1 MEDDLALAYV
11 NVTLTN
17 YTQCERPSLKFC
29 ILKRHKK
36 ADHNF
41 TKKKKEGDLSISLAM
56 ITLSDSRPRWT
67 GSTKHLEMNSNN
79 HEY

>member
-11 NVTLTN
+11 NVTLAN
-17 YTQCERPSLKFC
+17 YTQCERLLRFAYWNEIRKLII
-29 ILKRHKK
+29 ILQR
-36 ADHNF
+36 
-41 TKKKKEGDLSISLAM
+41 KKKEGDLSISVAM

-67 GSTKHLEMNSNN
+67 GSTKHLETNSNK

>member
-11 NVTLTN
+11 NVT
-17 YTQCERPSLKFC
+17 
-29 ILKRHKK
+29 
-36 ADHNF
+36 DHNF

-67 GSTKHLEMNSNN
+67 GSTKHLETNSNK
-79 HEY
+79 HEF